1 MNIDN
6 LITSIPINLFD
17 SLYNHNITSS
27 QEIKLY
33 KEHNYFNIRLDDNVE
48 FNYLIETKDGNSVRT
63 YESIYTNIESLNYDS
78 SYCSLFTLSCNDI
91 DTLKITSE
99 NIDTSYISMNDI
111 SINNLFKGKN
121 VDISYL
127 FINNTI
133 DISDTINNYNINLN
147 KDSFINFDKN
157 KSKCKVRYF
166 WTNRVL

>member
-1 MNIDN
+1 M
-6 LITSIPINLFD
+6 
-17 SLYNHNITSS
+17 
-27 QEIKLY
+27 
-33 KEHNYFNIRLDDNVE
+33 E

-157 KSKCKVRYF
+157 KSKYVRFDISGQIEFYNF
-166 WTNRVL
+166 KFIDYHLI